1 MKFPTHVYA
10 YCELKH
16 AFLLSAVVVF
26 SNQFFLKIL
35 SKLSHSLDSHWVR
48 YFVKPSPEVI
58 KLFFILNSNE
68 HELFT
73 AYKIKIQTNE
83 EVYCCNSLSCCVY
96 HANKC

>member
-1 MKFPTHVYA
+1 MSMPTVILA
-10 YCELKH
+10 C
-16 AFLLSAVVVF
+16 FFAVSCCCF
-26 SNQFFLKIL
+26 FKSFFLKIL
-35 SKLSHSLDSHWVR
+35 SKLSHNLDSHWVR
-48 YFVKPSPEVI
+48 YFVEPSPEVI

-73 AYKIKIQTNE
+73 AHKIKKHTNE